1 MDKTNYENLMK
12 NICNN
17 DPEAFKALLIRYDK
31 LLYSIAYDVLK
42 DEMHAQDA
50 VMETFE
56 QLIRKCKTIRKEETL
71 KSWLC
76 ATVYRKALNILQKN
90 KRLIY
95 MDTYELEYIIEKQ
108 NTDNND
114 TNDKI
119 HIHDCLSQLP
129 DEQIEAILLEYEGFK
144 LREIS
149 EIMDVSIEKV
159 RGLLKRAKNNLKIF
173 WKN

>member
-1 MDKTNYENLMK
+1 MRTDNEELMK
-12 NICNN
+12 NIHNN
-17 DPEAFKALLIRYDK
+17 DPEAFKALLLKYDK

-42 DEMHAQDA
+42 DDMHAQDA

-56 QLIRKCKTIRKEETL
+56 QLIRKCKTIRNEEKL

-76 ATVYRKALNILQKN
+76 ATVFRKALNILNKN

-95 MDTYELEYIIEKQ
+95 MDVYELEFIADKF

-114 TNDKI
+114 ADEKI
-119 HIHDCLSQLP
+119 HIQDCLSQLP
-129 DEQIEAILLEYEGFK
+129 DEQIEVLMLEYEGFK

-149 EIMDVSIEKV
+149 EIMDFSIEKV
-159 RGLLKRAKNNLKIF
+159 RGLLKKAKNNFKNF